1 MGHERT
7 RYSAGNDNR
16 PAVLAVGFAAV
27 LVLLLPGGRGVTWN
41 AVEVSGLSMAPGL
54 QPGDRLVVWRPAS
67 WRAGAVRTGD
77 IVAAPDPRH
86 PERTVLKRAGAVGP
100 DGVLLLGDNPGQSTD
115 SRHFGRIPVTS
126 VRGKA
131 IYRYAPSG
139 RAGRF
144 RRT

>member
-16 PAVLAVGFAAV
+16 PAVLGVCLASVLAAV
-27 LVLLLPGGRGVTWN
+27 AWWAWRHSER
-41 AVEVSGLSMAPGL
+41 VEVSGLSMAPGL

-67 WRAGAVRTGD
+67 WRTTAVHAGD
-77 IVAAPDPRH
+77 IVAAPHPRH

-100 DGVLLLGDNPGQSTD
+100 DGVLLLGDNPSQSTD

-139 RAGRF
+139 RAGRL

>member
-1 MGHERT
+1 MGHQRT
-7 RYSAGNDNR
+7 RYSGGRANR
-16 PAVLAVGFAAV
+16 PAALALCAVTVLAGLGWWAWRHAE
-27 LVLLLPGGRGVTWN
+27 R
-41 AVEVSGLSMAPGL
+41 VEVSGLSMAPGL
-54 QPGDRLVVWRPAS
+54 QPGDRLVVWRPAL
-67 WRAGAVRTGD
+67 WRTGAVRTGD

-100 DGVLLLGDNPGQSTD
+100 DGVLLLGDNPSQSTD

-131 IYRYAPSG
+131 VYRYAPPG
-139 RAGRF
+139 RDGRL